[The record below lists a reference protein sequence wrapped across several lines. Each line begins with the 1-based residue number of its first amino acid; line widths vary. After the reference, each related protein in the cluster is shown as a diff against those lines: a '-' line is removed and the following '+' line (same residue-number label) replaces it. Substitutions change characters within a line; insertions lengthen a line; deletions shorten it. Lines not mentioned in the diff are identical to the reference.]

1 MLIVPPFMLCLNL
14 SACAKLANH
23 KDREKKPKKTDN
35 VIESDTNLG
44 LKRDLATKTNALIKG
59 VGVGGWLQTMRNCFA
74 TLLRLHVRHMHRK
87 LHIWQ
92 SNTKAAHLCFS
103 VASGWTERK
112 RERKQEQLPW
122 GGGNRA
128 ALAPH
133 RQITLERTHHLC
145 LFVELSH
152 FNPPAGPIWELTYTS
167 PMA

>member
-1 MLIVPPFMLCLNL
+1 MASDNEKLLCHVASL
-14 SACAKLANH
+14 ACATHASK
-23 KDREKKPKKTDN
+23 
-35 VIESDTNLG
+35 V
-44 LKRDLATKTNALIKG
+44 
-59 VGVGGWLQTMRNCFA
+59 
-74 TLLRLHVRHMHRK
+74 
-87 LHIWQ
+87 
-92 SNTKAAHLCFS
+92 AHLA
-103 VASGWTERK
+103 VEHKSGTLVFLCGFRMDRK
-112 RERKQEQLPW
+112 KKRKKAGTAAV